1 MLIKILRKFQPN
13 FQHYVK
19 KIVAQ
24 AKKWFSYEKKKKR
37 VVEYRKRYYEMRK
50 NKNLL

>member
-1 MLIKILRKFQPN
+1 MLRKLRLRQKDGFLM
-13 FQHYVK
+13 K
-19 KIVAQ
+19 
-24 AKKWFSYEKKKKR
+24 KKKKR